1 MLNTLILTFL
11 PLLFV
16 FVFHN
21 VMRSILARRIFNSK
35 LSRYTYLS
43 TAAIGTPIHEL
54 SHAAACLIFGH
65 KINEIKLFTLN
76 GNGTLGYVSHSYNPR
91 SIYHQVGGF
100 FIAIA
105 PFITALVICFN
116 AFDMSSIPYH
126 SLSTS
131 DLIDIATIIGQE
143 SLHLV
148 LNYIQTPKQI
158 ITFLLVSIV
167 CFHCIPS
174 NSDFK
179 NAGKGAVYLLVTL
192 AILVAA
198 ALFIY
203 PTVGKPLL
211 LISNTLLN
219 ISKLVVPM
227 LITYVI
233 ASLFWFILLAL
244 SFLKGSSS

>member
-1 MLNTLILTFL
+1 MLNSIILIFL

-21 VMRSILARRIFNSK
+21 LMRSILTRRIFNSK

-54 SHAAACLIFGH
+54 SHAAACLVFGH
-65 KINEIKLFTLN
+65 KINKIKLFTLN
-76 GNGTLGYVSHSYNPR
+76 RNSSLGYVSHSYNPR
-91 SIYHQVGGF
+91 SIYHQIGGF

-105 PFITALVICFN
+105 PFITALVICLN
-116 AFDMSSIPYH
+116 AFDMSRIYSRIF
-126 SLSTS
+126 SAS

-148 LNYIQTPKQI
+148 LKSMQTPKQM
-158 ITFLLVSIV
+158 ITFLLVSII

-192 AILVAA
+192 AILVGA

-203 PTVGKPLL
+203 PTVGEPLL

-219 ISKLVVPM
+219 ISKLVVPIF
-227 LITYVI
+227 ITYVI
-233 ASLFWFILLAL
+233 ASLFWLILLAL

>member
-1 MLNTLILTFL
+1 MLNALILICL

-21 VMRSILARRIFNSK
+21 LMRVILTRRIFSSK

-43 TAAIGTPIHEL
+43 TAVIGTPIHEL
-54 SHAAACLIFGH
+54 SHAIACLIFGH
-65 KINEIKLFTLN
+65 KINDIKLFTLN
-76 GNGTLGYVSHSYNPR
+76 NNGPLGYVSHSYNPR

-105 PFITALVICFN
+105 PFITALVICLN
-116 AFDMSSIPYH
+116 AFDMNSIH
-126 SLSTS
+126 SRILSAS
-131 DLIDIATIIGQE
+131 NIIDIVIIASQE
-143 SLHLV
+143 SLNLV
-148 LNYIQTPKQI
+148 LNSAQTPKQVL
-158 ITFLLVSIV
+158 TLLLVSIV

-179 NAGKGAVYLLVTL
+179 NAGKGAVYLLVIL
-192 AILVAA
+192 AIFVGA

-203 PTVGKPLL
+203 PTVREPLL
-211 LISNTLLN
+211 LISSTLLN

-227 LITYVI
+227 FITYVI
-233 ASLFWFILLAL
+233 ASLFWLVLLAL
-244 SFLKGSSS
+244 SFLKGRSS